1 MVVLPSNFILL
12 VCAAIVGSIVGF
24 IIYGL
29 IVGFEN
35 TLQEPGA
42 SDLERGSAHSE
53 NDNAARLSELEK
65 AGVGSEARMGWKE
78 IAERLEQLEGGQ
90 GLRFGIPATFGGGF
104 AIIERNPD
112 YLGEGQKKYVLK
124 LEKDEGLAGQARP
137 YWMSDKP
144 KDLARWVGDRLGAL
158 EG

>member
-53 NDNAARLSELEK
+53 NDRADRISDLEEAGMESGARLD
-65 AGVGSEARMGWKE
+65 WKK
-78 IAERLEQLEGGQ
+78 IAERMEQLENEQ
-90 GLRFGIPATFGGGF
+90 RLRFRTPATFGGDF
-104 AIIERNPD
+104 AIIELNPD
-112 YLGEGQKKYVLK
+112 YPGEGQKRYHLK
-124 LEKDEGLAGQARP
+124 LGNNESLAKQARP
-137 YWMSDKP
+137 YWNSDKP
-144 KDLARWVGDRLGAL
+144 KDLARWVGDRLGYL
-158 EG
+158 VG

>member
-1 MVVLPSNFILL
+1 MVVLPPNFILL

-42 SDLERGSAHSE
+42 SDLERGSARSE

-65 AGVGSEARMGWKE
+65 AGMGSGARIDWKK
-78 IAERLEQLEGGQ
+78 IAER
-90 GLRFGIPATFGGGF
+90 
-104 AIIERNPD
+104 
-112 YLGEGQKKYVLK
+112 Y
-124 LEKDEGLAGQARP
+124 EKILMEAARSKHRSGKRP
-137 YWMSDKP
+137 PLLWNSRTIAVFRHHHHRSAKS
-144 KDLARWVGDRLGAL
+144 
-158 EG
+158 